1 MKLTLEEMYFLS
13 RSDLSSREA
22 AVRNILDR
30 LPYMDDEELKEMAEK
45 LVKKLEKMSDQEFDD
60 LEIFEDEE
68 DGNDE

>member
-30 LPYMDDEELKEMAEK
+30 LPYMDDDELKEMAEK
-45 LVKKLEKMSDQEFDD
+45 LVKKLEKMSDQEFHD

>member
-30 LPYMDDEELKEMAEK
+30 LPYMDDEELKEMAEQ
-45 LVKKLEKMSDQEFDD
+45 LVKKLEKMSDQEFHD

>member
-30 LPYMDDEELKEMAEK
+30 LPYMDDEELKEMAEQ

>member
-13 RSDLSSREA
+13 RSDLSSRGA

-30 LPYMDDEELKEMAEK
+30 LPYMDDEELKEMAEQ

-60 LEIFEDEE
+60 LEIF
-68 DGNDE
+68 